1 MSFWLFKPTSL
12 LSSNNVL
19 VYNISSFEEFMNFL
33 TVLLVGLSLIFK
45 NKLRQETWKKAF
57 LISFLTISV
66 LGILLHFSS
75 PPRVA
80 SFSRESEFIEG
91 IEIPK
96 FSNSLTVDN

>member
-12 LSSNNVL
+12 LNSSNVL

-33 TVLLVGLSLIFK
+33 TVLLVGLALIFK
-45 NKLRQETWKKAF
+45 NKLGQETWKKTF
-57 LISFLTISV
+57 LITFLTICV
-66 LGILLHFSS
+66 LGVMLHFSS
-75 PPRVA
+75 PPQQTVI
-80 SFSRESEFIEG
+80 SRESEFVNG

>member
-33 TVLLVGLSLIFK
+33 TVLMVGLALIFK
-45 NKLRQETWKKAF
+45 NKFNQEAWRKAF
-57 LISFLTISV
+57 LISFLTICF
-66 LGILLHFSS
+66 LGILLHFAS
-75 PPRVA
+75 PPQNIA
-80 SFSRESEFIEG
+80 ISRESEFING